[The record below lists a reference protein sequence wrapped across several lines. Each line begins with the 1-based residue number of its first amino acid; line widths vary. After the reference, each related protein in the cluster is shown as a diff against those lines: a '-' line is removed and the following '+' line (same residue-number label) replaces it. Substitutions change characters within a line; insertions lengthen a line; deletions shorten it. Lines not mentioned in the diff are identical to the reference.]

1 MPDPAP
7 LLIDDRTAATLCGI
21 ARARRRQEGKNAMS
35 EPPPVVQLLVAPPE
49 AAKALA
55 IGQRTLWALT
65 KRGVIPAVRIGRS
78 VRYDVRDLAA
88 FIDRAK
94 EGGGR

>member
-1 MPDPAP
+1 MSEQNRGVP
-7 LLIDDRTAATLCGI
+7 LLL
-21 ARARRRQEGKNAMS
+21 
-35 EPPPVVQLLVAPPE
+35 APPE

-55 IGQRTLWALT
+55 IGQRKLWELT
-65 KRGVIPAVRIGRS
+65 NRGIIPAVRIGRA

-94 EGGGR
+94 EGGAR

>member
-1 MPDPAP
+1 VTP
-7 LLIDDRTAATLCGI
+7 LQATHPTASFT
-21 ARARRRQEGKNAMS
+21 K
-35 EPPPVVQLLVAPPE
+35 LLTPPE

-55 IGQRTLWALT
+55 IGQRKLWELTNCGAL
-65 KRGVIPAVRIGRS
+65 PAVRIGRS

-94 EGGGR
+94 EGGSQ

>member
-1 MPDPAP
+1 MNNQDPP
-7 LLIDDRTAATLCGI
+7 I
-21 ARARRRQEGKNAMS
+21 
-35 EPPPVVQLLVAPPE
+35 QLLLTPPQ

-55 IGQRTLWALT
+55 ISQRKLWELT
-65 KRGVIPAVRIGRS
+65 DRGIIRATRIGRA

-94 EGGGR
+94 EGGAA